1 MSELTKISDVI
12 MHAFE
17 LVISRDGDVD
27 TEDGSFATCG
37 TDEIIR
43 LDEAMAH
50 YFKVG
55 SDDVSLCNVDL
66 ILRKA
71 KELDANQELITKQAE
86 QLKMLRS
93 ALEAVVKVNHTHGGS
108 LGSSG
113 SFYYKVSENVFK
125 LCDKALEATKP
136 VEE

>member
-12 MHAFE
+12 MCAFE

-55 SDDVSLCNVDL
+55 SDDLDLCNVDL
-66 ILRKA
+66 VLRKA
-71 KELDANQELITKQAE
+71 RELDANQDLITKQAE
-86 QLKMLRS
+86 QINMLRN
-93 ALEAVVKVNHTHGGS
+93 ALIKAQDILDRDEMYAGS
-108 LGSSG
+108 TVD
-113 SFYYKVSENVFK
+113 FDIV
-125 LCDKALEATKP
+125 KALEATKP
-136 VEE
+136 DKE